1 MKHRTWL
8 AFVST
13 LLVVSCSPSS
23 PPTPPP
29 DTVVIG
35 TQSDLASWNPF
46 LAEDAQDE
54 EILSL
59 VFPSLAVEQTDYQL
73 HPPSFAPSLAEA
85 WEWSDDGLSLTFHL
99 RSDAVWS
106 DGVPVTSAD
115 VLFSWQ
121 AQTSDALGWAWGD
134 ITDSI
139 DGVEVLDDHTV
150 RYRFTHQYPY
160 QLMDVNDGPIVPAHA
175 WSHIPFDEWEDTDW
189 LNLVVSAGP
198 YIPVAHTPQQEIVFE
213 RNARFFIPDR
223 PRIARLVFRVVP
235 SKTGLF
241 NQFLSGDVD
250 LVNGIPPAEAGRVRE
265 HPELELTVF
274 ADRSYTHVCWN
285 LQRTRFSDALVR
297 RALAM
302 AVDRDM
308 LIDAVYG
315 GFARPALGP
324 VLSSMWA
331 FNSGLEPIPYNP
343 EAAKE
348 LLAEAGWLDSDG
360 DGILDR
366 DGRPFVFEIL
376 APSESEVRQDVSLL
390 MERDLERIGISVTPR
405 FIEWG
410 AVQGAVDEGDFDAFV
425 NRWIE
430 PTQVDLEGIWHSAA
444 PGEPTFNFGRFAS
457 SEVDRLLEEASG
469 AADSSLQKPLFE
481 RIQEIIVAEQP
492 YLFLVENTR
501 LVGLNSRIQGAEI
514 NAGSIFFNI
523 AEWEIK
529 P

>member
-1 MKHRTWL
+1 MKHETWL
-8 AFVST
+8 AVVGT
-13 LLVVSCSPSS
+13 LLVASCSPSS
-23 PPTPPP
+23 PPPPPP

-59 VFPSLAVEQTDYQL
+59 VFPSLAVEQVDYQL
-73 HPPSFAPSLAEA
+73 HPPSFAPSLAES
-85 WEWSDDGLSLTFHL
+85 WEWSEDGLSLTFHL
-99 RSDAVWS
+99 RSDVVWS

-115 VLFSWQ
+115 IIFSWQ
-121 AQTSDALGWAWGD
+121 AQTSDALGWAWGE

-139 DGVEVLDDHTV
+139 AGVEALDDHTV

-175 WSHIPFDEWEDTDW
+175 WRHIPFDEWEDTDW
-189 LNLVVSAGP
+189 LDLVVSAGP
-198 YIPVAHTPQQEIVFE
+198 YLPVAHTPQQEIVFD
-213 RNARFFIPDR
+213 RNPRFFIPDR
-223 PRIARLVFRVVP
+223 PRISRLVFRVVP

-241 NQFLSGDVD
+241 AQFLSGDVD
-250 LVNGIPPAEAGRVRE
+250 LVNGIPPAEARRVRE

-285 LQRTRFSDALVR
+285 LQRTLFSDAQVR

-315 GFARPALGP
+315 GFARPSVGP

-331 FNSGLEPIPYNP
+331 FNGDLEPIPYNP
-343 EAAKE
+343 EAAGE
-348 LLAEAGWLDSDG
+348 LLAEAGWSDSDG

-366 DGRPFVFEIL
+366 AGQPFSFEIL

-390 MERDLERIGISVTPR
+390 MERDLARIGIAATPR

-444 PGEPTFNFGRFAS
+444 PGEPTFNFGHYAN
-457 SEVDRLLEEASG
+457 SEVDRLLEEVSTAS
-469 AADSSLQKPLFE
+469 SSSIQKPLFD
-481 RIQEIIVAEQP
+481 RIQAIIVAEQP

-523 AEWEIK
+523 AEWEIVR
-529 P
+529 